1 MLETISVNERKNSY
15 FVTLENLGELKLDNE
30 TFFNFCVTLRK
41 ICMLSCAAPGVPWQ
55 MAQMPKKLCRVEGGM
70 CQGTVAV

>member
-30 TFFNFCVTLRK
+30 TFFNFCV
-41 ICMLSCAAPGVPWQ
+41 G
-55 MAQMPKKLCRVEGGM
+55 
-70 CQGTVAV
+70 